1 MFTDWKGE
9 FVSLCFLVITSLHVH
24 WLKGR
29 ICQSVFLGHH
39 FFTCTLIERE
49 NLSVCV
55 SWSSLLYMFTDWK
68 GEFVS
73 LCFLVITSLHVHW
86 LKGRICQSVLLG
98 HHFFTCTDWKGEFVG
113 LCFLVITS
121 LDVQTERE
129 NLSVCVSW
137 SSLLYMSIDWKG
149 EFVSLCYLVI
159 TSLHVQTERENLSVC
174 VTWSSLLYMCTDWKG
189 DCFCH
194 PITSLHVHWLKGRLF
209 LSSWRLFLS
218 SHHFFTRALIER
230 EIVFVIPCLLVIHS
244 LHVHWLKGRLFLSSH
259 VSQLSPL
266 FCFTCTQIERE
277 NGFVILHL
285 CHPFFISAVTERKN
299 ICHILSLRLDSFIII
314 CIYWLKKK
322 KP

>member
-1 MFTDWKGE
+1 MSTDWKGE

-29 ICQSVFLGHH
+29 IWQSVFLGHH
-39 FFTCTLIERE
+39 FFTC
-49 NLSVCV
+49 
-55 SWSSLLYMFTDWK
+55 TDWK

-86 LKGRICQSVLLG
+86 LR
-98 HHFFTCTDWKGEFVG
+98 
-113 LCFLVITS
+113 
-121 LDVQTERE
+121 
-129 NLSVCVSW
+129 
-137 SSLLYMSIDWKG
+137 
-149 EFVSLCYLVI
+149 
-159 TSLHVQTERENLSVC
+159 
-174 VTWSSLLYMCTDWKG
+174 
-189 DCFCH
+189 
-194 PITSLHVHWLKGRLF
+194 GRLF

-218 SHHFFTRALIER
+218 SHHFFTHALIER

-285 CHPFFISAVTERKN
+285 CHPFFISAVTERTN
-299 ICHILSLRLDSFIII
+299 ICHILSLRLYSFIII